1 MESTKKA
8 FRGLFME
15 DEPQNTR
22 PHKKHPRYYNGELI
36 QEEDENFSPNFKK
49 HY

>member
-1 MESTKKA
+1 MHRKK
-8 FRGLFME
+8 
-15 DEPQNTR
+15 NS
-22 PHKKHPRYYNGELI
+22 RYYNGEFI